1 MKTRKTL
8 ATALIIC
15 MIFALTIVG
24 FVGCKP
30 DAPAQ
35 PVEKI
40 TVVVAT
46 ATPTEYVVDM
56 TKVDTKKGVV
66 GVLDYLKETTT
77 FTYEGSES
85 QYGMFLTKV
94 GALSPDASKIE
105 FICIYTS
112 VEKDKDV
119 SEYAQTIDYKGVK
132 LTTSG
137 LGISSMN
144 IENNATI
151 YFCISSY

>member
-1 MKTRKTL
+1 
-8 ATALIIC
+8 
-15 MIFALTIVG
+15 
-24 FVGCKP
+24 
-30 DAPAQ
+30 
-35 PVEKI
+35 
-40 TVVVAT
+40 
-46 ATPTEYVVDM
+46 
-56 TKVDTKKGVV
+56 
-66 GVLDYLKETTT
+66 
-77 FTYEGSES
+77 
-85 QYGMFLTKV
+85 MFLTKV